1 LKKKEKACQNCGFL
15 TTVETCPSCGGTAM
29 SDDWAGYT
37 IVIDPDNSEIAKRL
51 NITKPGKYA
60 LKVR

>member
-1 LKKKEKACQNCGFL
+1 MPRAPAAAG
-15 TTVETCPSCGGTAM
+15 TTM

>member
-1 LKKKEKACQNCGFL
+1 LKKKEKACRNCGFL
-15 TTVETCPSCGGTAM
+15 TTAETCLSCGGTTM
-29 SDDWAGYT
+29 SGDWAGYT